1 MDWKLLLQIIG
12 VALGLIYL
20 YLEYKANI
28 WLWVVGII
36 MPIVHGVLYFR
47 SGLYADCSMQV
58 YYILAGLYG
67 LAVWRRGSARQR
79 KGDNA
84 VGITSTPIKMWGA
97 IFTLYTVLHVAIY
110 YLLITFTDSNVPFW
124 DAITTALCI
133 VAYWMLSRKFVEQW
147 LVWLAV
153 DVITVGLYIY
163 KDIPLTAS
171 LYAIYCVLAVVG
183 YRRWRKMMR
192 GEGGLSAQGGVR

>member
-1 MDWKLLLQIIG
+1 MDWKLLLQIVG

-28 WLWVVGII
+28 WLWVVGIV

-47 SGLYADCSMQV
+47 SGLYADCSMQI

-67 LAVWRRGSARQR
+67 MAVWRIGASRQH
-79 KGDNA
+79 KGDNSA
-84 VGITSTPIKMWGA
+84 GITATPMKMWGV
-97 IFTLYTVLHVAIY
+97 IFTLYVVLHIAIY
-110 YLLITFTDSNVPFW
+110 YLLITFTDSSVPFW
-124 DAITTALCI
+124 DAMTTALCI

-153 DVITVGLYIY
+153 DVITVGLYIH

-171 LYAIYCVLAVVG
+171 LYALYCVLAIVG

-192 GEGGLSAQGGVR
+192 AEA

>member
-36 MPIVHGVLYFR
+36 MPIVHGVLYLR

-67 LAVWRRGSARQR
+67 LAVWRKGSARQH
-79 KGDNA
+79 KGDN
-84 VGITSTPIKMWGA
+84 VTGITSTPITIWGV
-97 IFTLYTVLHVAIY
+97 IFTLYIVLHAAIY

-124 DAITTALCI
+124 DAMTTALCI

-147 LVWLAV
+147 LIWLAV
-153 DVITVGLYIY
+153 DVITVGLYIH

-171 LYAIYCVLAVVG
+171 LYAIYCILAVVG

-192 GEGGLSAQGGVR
+192 AKG